1 MELDILRRKS
11 GNVNS
16 LISKF
21 AQFEPAN
28 QSGFQ
33 LPANQRARRH
43 TISVPQQKPVR
54 QWRALSTPEP
64 PKPVVVN
71 SELER
76 RESISLIS
84 RVINK
89 RRNTLSLSPNLT
101 SVCEKENSC
110 NALSTQVRTDL
121 TPIWS
126 QREKMRSILTNRSFI
141 SLCYKFEPNFTRPD
155 TF

>member
-21 AQFEPAN
+21 AQYDLPAN
-28 QSGFQ
+28 ESAFS
-33 LPANQRARRH
+33 LPTNQRARRH
-43 TISVPQQKPVR
+43 TISVPQQKPAVR

-64 PKPVVVN
+64 PKDPQ
-71 SELER
+71 ETR

-121 TPIWS
+121 TRRGKKAVDTI
-126 QREKMRSILTNRSFI
+126 KSIIYSTIDKTLSLKLSF
-141 SLCYKFEPNFTRPD
+141 YKA
-155 TF
+155 